1 MRELE
6 AQGGERVVFT
16 GFLTGPLLREIYSN
30 ALAFLLPSRME
41 GLSVALLEAMAYGLP
56 IISTPVFGT
65 LEQVREQVN
74 GEFYES
80 GNVAQLASKIENLI
94 LDQSKRDLYRRN
106 APFVLESLPGF
117 DEMVRR
123 YAEVFNESA
132 AT

>member
-1 MRELE
+1 
-6 AQGGERVVFT
+6 
-16 GFLTGPLLREIYSN
+16 
-30 ALAFLLPSRME
+30 
-41 GLSVALLEAMAYGLP
+41 MAYGLP
-56 IISTPVFGT
+56 IVSTPVFGI

-80 GNVAQLASKIENLI
+80 GNVAELASKIENLI

-106 APFVLESLPGF
+106 ASFVLESLPGF